1 MVLQFTRHFCPVL
14 HKAARIPPAVTIVLN
29 AMEETEMES
38 GPGYWLDP
46 RDGEVYEVDTHN
58 DWLLRSEN
66 QQQLELPSRYVQV
79 LNALDPIREID
90 EIRMVGVMF
99 GVIRVRDYRRHLS
112 IQFFSSRDERVSVN
126 LDAIVDALPKLIPGQ
141 EHYLVIHNLSDDS
154 YAKLWSGD
162 FIDKVKAGSSVLL
175 PAEGVLEY
183 NEALRQ
189 KMKSLL
195 VDLPP

>member
-1 MVLQFTRHFCPVL
+1 
-14 HKAARIPPAVTIVLN
+14 
-29 AMEETEMES
+29 MES

-66 QQQLELPSRYVQV
+66 QQQLELPSRYIEV
-79 LNALDPIREID
+79 LNSLDPIREID

-99 GVIRVRDYRRHLS
+99 GIIRVRDYHRHLS
-112 IQFFSSRDERVSVN
+112 IQFFSSSKERVSAN
-126 LDAIVDALPKLIPGQ
+126 LDTIIDALPQLMPGQ
-141 EHYLVIHNLSDDS
+141 EHYLVIHNLADDS

-162 FIDKVKAGSSVLL
+162 LTTKAESESSVLH
-175 PAEGVLEY
+175 PAEGVVEY

-195 VDLPP
+195 T